1 MTSVGA
7 FFPIEVHVPPAIAAL
22 LNDQNLPVPAPLSGL
37 ALIDTG
43 ATLTCVHETL
53 LARLGL
59 NPIGVITSGTASGP
73 VQQNVYPARIVFPAQ
88 GWTIDLAG
96 VAGVNLAGQQ
106 VATTPPQPIIALIG
120 RNILQNW
127 LMVWNGPAAFWSVAV

>member
-1 MTSVGA
+1 MPIHSHRVNDSSGNPSPGGLTNVGA

-22 LNDQNLPVPAPLSGL
+22 LDDQNMPVPAPFSGL

-73 VQQNVYPARIVFPAQ
+73 VQQNVYPARIVFPPRGGPSTLPA
-88 GWTIDLAG
+88 W
-96 VAGVNLAGQQ
+96 Q
-106 VATTPPQPIIALIG
+106 V
-120 RNILQNW
+120 
-127 LMVWNGPAAFWSVAV
+127 